1 MLFIVFSTVTIQAQ
15 TNGSKTKSKIS
26 KKSNTMSTDKKNA
39 AIAAYTQENA
49 PTQYI
54 EVEGVK
60 YAYRKFGQQE
70 GIPLVFFIH
79 FLASIDDWDPALI
92 NPLAEKYPIILLDN
106 KGVGGSGGTTP
117 DNIEAMADD
126 AASVIKALGYK
137 KVNVLGFSIGGFVA
151 QLLAVQHPDL
161 VNKLILAGTGHKGGA
176 YIANIMTHVAKAQ
189 KVEPQN
195 PRLYLFFAPTES
207 SRKAGVAYT
216 ERLQSRIKEDR
227 VPTFSQTTLENQ
239 AKAIIRYGSE
249 QDVDFKILKSIKQP
263 TLIVNGNDDIMV
275 GSINSFNMV
284 QQIPNSKLVL
294 WSDSGHGALYQYHD
308 DLVKEI
314 ESFL

>member
-1 MLFIVFSTVTIQAQ
+1 M
-15 TNGSKTKSKIS
+15 SK
-26 KKSNTMSTDKKNA
+26 DKKNV
-39 AIAAYTQENA
+39 AIADYTQENA

-54 EVEGVK
+54 IVEGIK
-60 YAYRKFGQQE
+60 YAYRKFGKEE

-92 NPLAEKYPIILLDN
+92 DPLAERYPIILIDN
-106 KGVGGSGGTTP
+106 KGVGGSEGTTP
-117 DNIEAMADD
+117 DKIEDMADD
-126 AASVIKALGYK
+126 AASLIKALGYK
-137 KVNVLGFSIGGFVA
+137 KVNVLGFSIGGFIA

-161 VNKLILAGTGHKGGA
+161 VNKLVLAGTGHKGGA
-176 YIANIMTHVAKAQ
+176 YISNIMTHIEKAQ
-189 KVEPQN
+189 KEEPQN

-207 SRKAGVAYT
+207 SRKAGIAYI
-216 ERLQSRIKEDR
+216 ERLQARIKEDR
-227 VPTFSQTTLENQ
+227 VPTFSQNTLENQ

-249 QDVDFKILKSIKQP
+249 QDVDFKILKSIRQP

-308 DLVKEI
+308 NLVKEI
-314 ESFL
+314 EFFL